1 MRDVAVVPEYRD
13 VVQAAAAAEAA
24 IVAPLKM
31 KIRRGP
37 GGRAVVL
44 K

>member
-1 MRDVAVVPEYRD
+1 MRDVAGVPEYRD
-13 VVQAAAAAEAA
+13 IVQAAAAEAA
-24 IVAPLKM
+24 TVAPLKM